1 MCRKQCGQPADVLT
15 GRIKLATYRSLEKTM
30 KAIVT
35 GHTRGLGQAM
45 ASALLGRGIPVL
57 GLARSACPELTE
69 QFPGLLQQATVDLAD
84 PDALQLWLD
93 GNVLDSYLAGAT
105 SMLLVNNAGML
116 GPVAPLGRQ
125 EGNALVQAVNLNIT
139 APLLLSNALAH
150 KYQGPLRIAHISSG
164 AGRSAFAGWSIYGA
178 TKAALDHHARC
189 AASDCVSRLRICSIA
204 PGVIDT
210 DMQATIRRTSAE
222 DFPLLDRFLALK
234 HEGELPSPVDA
245 AERMVRHL
253 LSEDFG
259 KEAVADLRNLP
270 PA

>member
-1 MCRKQCGQPADVLT
+1 MCRQRRRQPADVLT

-69 QFPGLLQQATVDLAD
+69 QFPERLQQATVDLAD

-105 SMLLVNNAGML
+105 SVLLVNNAGML

-139 APLLLSNALAH
+139 APLQLSNALAR

-178 TKAALDHHARC
+178 TKAASTTTPVALQRTVSAAC
-189 AASDCVSRLRICSIA
+189 AFAASRRALSTPTCRRRYAAPQPRIFRCSTASSPSSTRANSLRPLTRPNGWSAICSVRISA
-204 PGVIDT
+204 K
-210 DMQATIRRTSAE
+210 RR
-222 DFPLLDRFLALK
+222 
-234 HEGELPSPVDA
+234 
-245 AERMVRHL
+245 
-253 LSEDFG
+253 
-259 KEAVADLRNLP
+259 
-270 PA
+270 

>member
-1 MCRKQCGQPADVLT
+1 
-15 GRIKLATYRSLEKTM
+15 M

-69 QFPGLLQQATVDLAD
+69 QFPDRFQQATVDLAD

-125 EGNALVQAVNLNIT
+125 EGDALVQAVNLNIT
-139 APLLLSNALAH
+139 APLQLSNALAR

-189 AASDCVSRLRICSIA
+189 AAADCVNRLRVCSIA

-234 HEGELPSPVDA
+234 HEGELASPVDA

-259 KEAVADLRNLP
+259 KEAVADLRSLP